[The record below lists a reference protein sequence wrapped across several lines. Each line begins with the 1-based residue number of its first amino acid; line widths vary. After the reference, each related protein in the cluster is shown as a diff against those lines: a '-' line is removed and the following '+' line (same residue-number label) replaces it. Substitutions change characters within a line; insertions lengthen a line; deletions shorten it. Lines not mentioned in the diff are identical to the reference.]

1 MKEKLQSIKNVLATL
16 PKVESVSENNGML
29 VVKDE
34 NEIITFVN
42 VSEFNI
48 QMYTPMIDVRTIESD
63 AKKLEMYSNMLSAN
77 YILPLSSFAQVGEQ
91 IVLMGEL
98 SIDSTT
104 EVIVEEFEN
113 LTSNVVEALEIVSA

>member
-1 MKEKLQSIKNVLATL
+1 MQEKIQSIKNVLATL

-113 LTSNVVEALEIVSA
+113 LMSNVVEALEIVSA

>member
-1 MKEKLQSIKNVLATL
+1 MQEKIQSIKNVLATL